1 MHGRMFAASLLAAL
15 VAGTAVAADGPK
27 LPEVAAFDKLVV
39 DSLREVHNRGADLYN
54 TSRDFEGSYRMYQG
68 GLLAVKPLLAHRPAA
83 QKLIDEGVEAADKEP
98 TPARRAFK
106 LHETIEA
113 VRKSIKDANEPNI
126 KTIEPEPKPKEKA
139 PEPRP
144 KPIEPIV
151 DPKPTEP
158 KKTTEPKKVKE
169 PAEPKTTKEPV
180 EPKKSEPKK
189 VTGPSGVVSLKGKPL
204 DAAEVTLVS
213 LGQGKP
219 RVFTATVADGKYR
232 FADAVPAGK
241 YAVVIAGKGVPDK
254 FQSTATSSLV
264 LDLKADGG
272 PFDFTLE

>member
-1 MHGRMFAASLLAAL
+1 MHGRTLAATLLAAL
-15 VAGTAVAADGPK
+15 VAGTAAAADGPK

-39 DSLREVHNRGADLYN
+39 DALREVHNRGADLYN

-126 KTIEPEPKPKEKA
+126 KTIDPEPKPKEKA
-139 PEPRP
+139 PEPKP
-144 KPIEPIV
+144 KPIDPIV
-151 DPKPTEP
+151 DPKPAEKTPKDTEP
-158 KKTTEPKKVKE
+158 KKKTPEVKKPDTEPKK
-169 PAEPKTTKEPV
+169 AA
-180 EPKKSEPKK
+180 
-189 VTGPSGVVSLKGKPL
+189 GPSGTVTLKGKPV
-204 DAAEVTLVS
+204 AAADITLVS
-213 LGQGKP
+213 LGTGKP
-219 RVFTATVADGKYR
+219 RVFTATVDDGKYQ

-241 YAVVIAGKGVPDK
+241 YAVIVAGKGIPDK
-254 FQSTATSSLV
+254 FQTTATTSLV
-264 LDLKADGG
+264 MDLKAAAG
-272 PFDFTLE
+272 PFNFSLE